1 MQVTINPE
9 FVYLTVTVVLMI
21 IQMLQWRKINKLKC
35 DIEDLWGQI
44 GIMAM
49 SAGGIF
55 EKIKKD
61 LDGKQDK

>member
-9 FVYLTVTVVLMI
+9 FVYLTVTIILMI
-21 IQMLQWRKINKLKC
+21 IQMFQWRKISKLKGE
-35 DIEDLWGQI
+35 IEDLWGQI
-44 GIMAM
+44 SIMAM

>member
-9 FVYLTVTVVLMI
+9 FVYLTVTVVLMF
-21 IQMLQWRKINKLKC
+21 IQMLQWRKISKLKGE
-35 DIEDLWGQI
+35 IEDIWAQI

>member
-9 FVYLTVTVVLMI
+9 HVYLIVTVVLMI
-21 IQMLQWRKINKLKC
+21 IQMFQWRKISKLKGE
-35 DIEDLWGQI
+35 IESIWSQI
-44 GIMAM
+44 SVIAM